1 MTLVETR
8 AFNILPKGKSPT
20 TFQAVQRA
28 CAPPGAAA
36 ADAAAGGARRRGRT
50 GVSTYT
56 KRRPRPGALSASKA
70 DGHASSRTVDHDGD
84 VPAPLRRIDVTGL
97 SRAQVAD
104 LVDFSR
110 PCILTGVLSLPD
122 CEAWCE
128 GLLQDL
134 GGETCSFQIRDNES
148 GRSEVFEASLMDFVQ
163 GLQDESTHNESWYL
177 LDEHLLDFPQ
187 ARPELGA
194 LLEKPQDLLGTDEF
208 QLFPPS
214 VRPQNLCTIVGGVG
228 ARSFLHSDPMEWMGW
243 NILLEGRKLWTFLP
257 PLADLDSS
265 LGTYRLAPNAFGS
278 HNVSAGWQSNVDL
291 YQREASTASWPTAGE
306 GQEVMQHAVS
316 GVQEAGE
323 LVLIPPRHWH
333 QVYHLEPS
341 LAVASQYMDYR
352 VRDRVFRHM
361 LDWCGASDDVLL
373 SSRFDALA
381 LSDQIKEVLTVAL
394 VARHGREKGL
404 EAFDGLD
411 DPCP

>member
-8 AFNILPKGKSPT
+8 AFNILPQGKSPT
-20 TFQAVQRA
+20 RFQA
-28 CAPPGAAA
+28 CAPPAAA
-36 ADAAAGGARRRGRT
+36 AAAVAGGARRRRRAAF
-50 GVSTYT
+50 SSHA
-56 KRRPRPGALSASKA
+56 KRRPPPGTLSASNA
-70 DGHASSRTVDHDGD
+70 NGHASSRTADHDGD
-84 VPAPLRRIDVTGL
+84 VPASLPRIDVTGL

-110 PCILTGVLSLPD
+110 PCILTGVLSSPD
-122 CEAWCE
+122 CESWCD

-134 GGETCSFQIRDNES
+134 GEATCSFQIRDNES
-148 GRSEVFEASLMDFVQ
+148 GRSEVFEASLMDFVKR
-163 GLQDESTHNESWYL
+163 LQDESTHNESWYL

-214 VRPQNLCTIVGGVG
+214 VRPQNLCIIVGGVG

-243 NILLEGRKLWTFLP
+243 NVLLEGRKLWTFLP

-291 YQREASTASWPTAGE
+291 YQHGAATASWPTAGE

-341 LAVASQYMDYR
+341 LAVASQYMDFR

-373 SSRFDALA
+373 SSRFESLA
-381 LSDQIKEVLTVAL
+381 LRDQIKEVLKVAL
-394 VARHGREKGL
+394 VARHGGEKGL

-411 DPCP
+411 DPSH